1 MDRKEFLRIT
11 WNKAIKPIMIILL
24 IAFILRYIYRVFT
37 ESGTER
43 IITISIFGFA
53 FLGIIS
59 YALGVLFSKAVI
71 SLKSKLTDKTRFQL
85 RVIQKIVNFMGT
97 IAFGALLYHFFL
109 NDWIQATII
118 SGLCLILYAID
129 IIKKE
134 KTILSKT
141 KVGNKGNFCT
151 ASILRGKNV

>member
-11 WNKAIKPIMIILL
+11 WNKAIKPILIILL
-24 IAFILRYIYRVFT
+24 VAFILRYIFRVFT
-37 ESGTER
+37 EYGTER
-43 IITISIFGFA
+43 FITISIFGFA

-59 YALGVLFSKAVI
+59 YVVGVLFSKSLI
-71 SLKSKLTDKTRFQL
+71 LLKSKLTDKARFQL
-85 RVIQKIVNFMGT
+85 RVIQKIFNFIGT

-118 SGLCLILYAID
+118 SGLCLILYTID

-134 KTILSKT
+134 KTNLSK
-141 KVGNKGNFCT
+141 N
-151 ASILRGKNV
+151 